1 MTDQTNSIG
10 LPMDQDELEDPG
22 TNDNSPDPLIGETPK
37 SGALSAI
44 GSKNDQQSRVS
55 EGRQAMSDLRTQFAG
70 ASGQAS
76 DAYAQ
81 QRKTLQDATQR
92 LLSMQYGPTPQ
103 EAAYRVAAAW
113 GTGEPGTGRINSGGI
128 NAAHADV
135 LKEQRQGELT
145 KQQLITQYGMQVPQ
159 AQLGAANSNMSRIIQ
174 EMRIQQSDNN
184 NASTQ
189 ADKPVKTIGKYY
201 TPDPS
206 DPNAPPIFN
215 QALYDTDMAATKQKA
230 DISAKAKLTAQQF
243 AATGLV
249 SPEMI
254 DLGYNDLKSLP
265 SAILRSP
272 VAMSQILHGI
282 HDRAQAE
289 GNNSQSFWA
298 DQQLNKESSKV
309 LDDYTK
315 GKTHTSLDG
324 INTAVQHINVYR
336 PLIDNLANGNVGI
349 FNTIGNF
356 WNKNV
361 MGSPAPTDFNGVRDF
376 VAGEI
381 AKAVLP
387 QGGGEAERQELSRNA
402 SSANSPQALKSIA
415 DKWQELLAGK
425 TKFAKFNWDN
435 ATRGRYGSFES
446 KFLTPDTQKALGI
459 QQPAITPAAPV
470 AHPGQG
476 KPIDPMVQQYLPG
489 GAKYVGP

>member
-184 NASTQ
+184 NASIQ
-189 ADKPVKTIGKYY
+189 VDRQVKPIGKYFLPNP
-201 TPDPS
+201 T
-206 DPNAPPIFN
+206 DPNGAPVFNKEMYDADVGAARDKAKNAAAIKAATAQAVAGNMDQPTLQLLGTQFRLNGVMPSLGQNAGPAKIAIAKEAARQAQEAGDTPGIVVAN
-215 QALYDTDMAATKQKA
+215 QAVRKALTAELTNNSKQYGMFHSFEGTMVDMAKQA
-230 DISAKAKLTAQQF
+230 QALSAQVDRTNSPLLNSLLQAGDSALSGPSPLAQFDQKNYTLAMEHAKIMSGSMGNTPVAEGMAKDTMKKLRIAFGKGT
-243 AATGLV
+243 
-249 SPEMI
+249 
-254 DLGYNDLKSLP
+254 YNDLVNQLITDAQTRNRNMIGTISDITQQLGGKP
-265 SAILRSP
+265 TVQPAQP
-272 VAMSQILHGI
+272 VA
-282 HDRAQAE
+282 R
-289 GNNSQSFWA
+289 
-298 DQQLNKESSKV
+298 
-309 LDDYTK
+309 
-315 GKTHTSLDG
+315 
-324 INTAVQHINVYR
+324 
-336 PLIDNLANGNVGI
+336 
-349 FNTIGNF
+349 
-356 WNKNV
+356 
-361 MGSPAPTDFNGVRDF
+361 
-376 VAGEI
+376 
-381 AKAVLP
+381 
-387 QGGGEAERQELSRNA
+387 
-402 SSANSPQALKSIA
+402 
-415 DKWQELLAGK
+415 
-425 TKFAKFNWDN
+425 
-435 ATRGRYGSFES
+435 
-446 KFLTPDTQKALGI
+446 
-459 QQPAITPAAPV
+459 
-470 AHPGQG
+470 PGQG
-476 KPIDPMVQQYLPG
+476 SIDPLVSQYLPG
-489 GAKYVGP
+489 GAKYKGP